1 MDRLEAMATLIRAV
15 EAGSLSAAARETSR
29 SVTAVSR
36 IIAALEAELGVSLL
50 RRTTRSL
57 ALTEPGRLFYARSK
71 AILGDIRELDLA
83 LASTR
88 AEPTGRLR
96 VSAPTLI
103 GRLVLA
109 PLVTGFLARH
119 PAMSVDLILLDRAV
133 NLIEED
139 IDLSVR
145 IGHLPDSELVVRKL
159 DDIDL
164 IVCAAPDYLTR
175 RGEPLRPEDL
185 KAHDCLTFSES
196 AGPVD
201 WRFHMD
207 GRSRTIR
214 LAGRLS
220 VNNLDVAVGAA
231 RDGLGITRAPS
242 WYVAEDLRAGRLRAV
257 LTAYQREPTPVQLLF
272 QHARLGSPKLRAFV
286 DHLAT
291 HWPRVGQG

>member
-1 MDRLEAMATLIRAV
+1 MAALVRAV
-15 EAGSLSAAARETSR
+15 EAGSLSAAAREMSK

-36 IIAALEAELGVSLL
+36 TIAALEAEVGVSLL

-57 ALTEPGRLFYARSK
+57 ALTEPGQLFYARSK
-71 AILGDIRELDLA
+71 AILGDIGELELA

-88 AEPTGRLR
+88 SEPAGRVR

-109 PLVTGFLARH
+109 PLITAFLARH
-119 PAMSVDLILLDRAV
+119 PAMSVDLILLDRPV
-133 NLIEED
+133 NLIKED

-145 IGHLPDSELVVRKL
+145 IGHLPDSDLVVRKL

-164 IVCAAPDYLTR
+164 TVCASPDYLAE
-175 RGEPLRPEDL
+175 RGAPSRPEDL
-185 KAHDCLTFSES
+185 RAHDCLTFSES

-201 WRFHMD
+201 WRFQMD

-214 LAGRLS
+214 LTGRLS
-220 VNNLDVAVGAA
+220 VNDLDVAVAGA

-242 WYVAEDLRAGRLRAV
+242 WYVADDLRAGRLQA
-257 LTAYQREPTPVQLLF
+257 LLGAYQRDPTPVQMLF
-272 QHARLGSPKLRAFV
+272 PQTRTVSPKLRSFIDYV
-286 DHLAT
+286 AT
-291 HWPRVGQG
+291 VWPRIGEG